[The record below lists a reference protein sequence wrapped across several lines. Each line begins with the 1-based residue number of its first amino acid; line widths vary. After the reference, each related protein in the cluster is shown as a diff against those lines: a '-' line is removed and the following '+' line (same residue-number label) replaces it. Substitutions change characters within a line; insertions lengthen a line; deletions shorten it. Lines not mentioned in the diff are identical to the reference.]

1 VESLGTPTLVREP
14 DVKVRSDAP
23 TQEPRDRSRPRTSER
38 SRANSDRRRSLVRHV
53 LNEGAIVFLL
63 ALAGYVTVAV
73 LLAFKYGTMTGDAFS
88 RMANGFYV
96 IYSRD
101 PHIAAVGFVWT
112 PLQSVADMVFLL
124 GNHLWPDLSHYDM
137 AGSLV
142 SALAM
147 AGAAYQI
154 LSALREWGI
163 SRTPRLILT
172 FFFAINPMILLYAGN
187 GMSEGLY
194 MFTLTASTRYLM
206 RWMRRGDLR
215 SLAYAGVAL
224 GFGYLARNEAAGA
237 VVLGACI
244 TGLVSYSRSDGPRM
258 SRIKAALSDFTIFA
272 IPGFVAATGW
282 AITSYVITGQ
292 FFGQFSS
299 IYGNS
304 EQVQQAHNPALPGRI
319 LFQFH
324 ALEALAPL
332 IPLVLIVSVILAVR
346 RRDPRMLAPL
356 AVLGGAMGFDVLA
369 YLDNSVFSWFRFYIA
384 TVPIQVLLV
393 GSIIAAMQSSPS
405 PSLGKTR
412 PQRTTSSNPR
422 AVVALAAVALVLVV
436 MIPATVKTGS
446 AMLNPQ
452 IGREESQDLGFIFHA
467 HPSIADR
474 QWQDRRP
481 QILALGNYFA
491 GLHLPNGDIVVDNS
505 AGCIPEVITT
515 ISQPKVFV
523 IPNDRDFQR
532 TLADPITFH
541 THYILEPNPAEVPIS
556 ATNIQYP
563 TLWNTGDG
571 FTKLVHQIPS
581 RGTCPEFRLFRV
593 VGHSNLVSQ

>member
-1 VESLGTPTLVREP
+1 MEFTGTSTLTREQDLEIRIAALP
-14 DVKVRSDAP
+14 PVHEEFRS
-23 TQEPRDRSRPRTSER
+23 SGFGWHRPRSKKW
-38 SRANSDRRRSLVRHV
+38 RSLLHHV
-53 LNEGAIVFLL
+53 LNEGTIVFLL
-63 ALAGYVTVAV
+63 ALSNYVTVAV

-101 PHIAAVGFVWT
+101 PHLAAVGFVWT
-112 PLQSVADMVFLL
+112 PLQSMADMVFLL

-154 LSALREWGI
+154 LAALREWGI

-172 FFFAINPMILLYAGN
+172 LLFAVNPMILLYAGN

-206 RWMRRGDLR
+206 RWMSRGDLR

-224 GFGYLARNEAAGA
+224 GFSYLARNEAAGA
-237 VVLGACI
+237 VALGAAVVS
-244 TGLVSYSRSDGPRM
+244 LVSYARADGVLA
-258 SRIKAALSDFTIFA
+258 SRIKAAFSDFIIFA
-272 IPGFVAATGW
+272 IPGIVAAAGW
-282 AITSYVITGQ
+282 AVTSYVITGQ

-304 EQVQQAHNPALPGRI
+304 EQVQQAHNPPFTGR
-319 LFQFH
+319 LFFQFH
-324 ALEALAPL
+324 AFEALAPL
-332 IPLVLIVSVILAVR
+332 IPLVLIASAILALR

-393 GSIIAAMQSSPS
+393 GSVLAAMQGAPS
-405 PSLGKTR
+405 PSVKRPGKSQSLR
-412 PQRTTSSNPR
+412 VAPR
-422 AVVALAAVALVLVV
+422 ALIVLAAVLVIFVV
-436 MIPATVKTGS
+436 MVPATVTTAS
-446 AMLNPQ
+446 AMLNPN

-467 HPSIADR
+467 HPTVADR

-481 QILALGNYFA
+481 QILALGRYFA
-491 GLHLPNGDIVVDNS
+491 SLHLPNGDIVVDNS
-505 AGCIPEVITT
+505 AGCVPEVITT
-515 ISQPKVFV
+515 ISQPKLFV

-532 TLADPITFH
+532 ILADPITFH

-563 TLWNTGDG
+563 NLWTTGAG
-571 FTKLVHQIPS
+571 FTAMAHQIPS

-593 VGHSNLVSQ
+593 LHHSNLVSG